1 MCLEVQVYL
10 KYDGDFQAVLVVK
23 NPPANEEDLR
33 GGFDPWDRRITWRR
47 A

>member
-10 KYDGDFQAVLVVK
+10 KYDCDFQAVLVVK
-23 NPPANEEDLR
+23 NPANEGDLR
-33 GGFDPWDRRITWRR
+33 GGFDPWDGRITWRR